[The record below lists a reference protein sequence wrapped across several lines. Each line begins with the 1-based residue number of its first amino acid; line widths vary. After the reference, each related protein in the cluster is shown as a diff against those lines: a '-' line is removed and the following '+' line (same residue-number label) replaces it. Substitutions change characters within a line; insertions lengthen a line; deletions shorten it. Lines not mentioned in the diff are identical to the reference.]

1 MKAKKFTAKSNSQ
14 RHVFIHCR
22 RTLFR
27 TYRYIT
33 WLLQFLKH
41 ICPGNLILKHASQE
55 LSLRHFFL
63 NLQEFC
69 HFIVYGMGLEFF
81 GLSVCSNG
89 SQLLKGKGKKHRLL
103 IQDEK
108 KLQATCLKKP
118 STNSITVN
126 LNWSSTFPLFFHFV
140 SVLSRTQ
147 PSCSVR
153 NRFYIGRLSLLFWT
167 DSQVDKLTLQKLIRG
182 RRMLSS

>member
-1 MKAKKFTAKSNSQ
+1 
-14 RHVFIHCR
+14 
-22 RTLFR
+22 
-27 TYRYIT
+27 
-33 WLLQFLKH
+33 
-41 ICPGNLILKHASQE
+41 
-55 LSLRHFFL
+55 
-63 NLQEFC
+63 
-69 HFIVYGMGLEFF
+69 MGLEFF

-147 PSCSVR
+147 PSLQCKESILYRSTVVIILDR
-153 NRFYIGRLSLLFWT
+153 QLGRQTNAAKAHKWAPN
-167 DSQVDKLTLQKLIRG
+167 VVIING
-182 RRMLSS
+182 